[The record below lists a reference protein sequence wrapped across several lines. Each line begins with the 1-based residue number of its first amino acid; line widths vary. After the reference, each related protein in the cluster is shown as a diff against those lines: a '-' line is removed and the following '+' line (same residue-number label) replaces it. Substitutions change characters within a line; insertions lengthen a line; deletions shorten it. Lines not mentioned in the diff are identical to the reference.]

1 MIKMPALKLIL
12 CLTLLIVLQA
22 CKQPVE
28 WHASDVAGAIPD
40 LEFALTGTDG
50 AAVEAS
56 SLRGKPLLLFFGF
69 TNCPHVC
76 PTTLAR
82 LSVLMKKLGPEAQ
95 DIRVVFV
102 TVDPAR
108 DTPEV
113 MQRFTA
119 AFGPWLLGLT
129 GTEEEIARLSK
140 AYGVYA
146 AMESSDSKGNYNVMH
161 SSVVFA
167 FDADGKARLLISDL
181 SDDDAIVAD
190 LKQLID
196 L

>member
-1 MIKMPALKLIL
+1 MPALKFLF
-12 CLTLLIVLQA
+12 CFMLLAVLQS

-40 LEFALTGTDG
+40 LEFVLTGPDG
-50 AAVEAS
+50 EAVDAV

-82 LSVLMKKLGPEAQ
+82 LSVLMKKLGPEA
-95 DIRVVFV
+95 DNIRVVFV
-102 TVDPAR
+102 TVDPDR

-113 MQRFTA
+113 MKRFTA

-129 GTEEEIARLSK
+129 GSEQDIARISK

-161 SSVVFA
+161 SSIIFA
-167 FDADGKARLLISDL
+167 FDAGGRARLLISDL

-190 LKQLID
+190 LKQLIH